1 MPQSMTEISQ
11 SLKELRLFGIQETLD
26 ARSLQ
31 VQEGKMSF
39 LEGLSMLLQD
49 ELDRKRSRLNE
60 RRFKG
65 SGLKERK
72 TMDEF
77 DWGFNPKV
85 PRKTALELLTL
96 RFIKP
101 GEDALLIG
109 NPGTG
114 KSHIA
119 KVIAHKAIEENYRVV
134 YKEAHVLFEDLFEAA
149 QIGRRK
155 NVYKQF
161 VEADLFIVDDLFLR
175 KRIPEIAADD
185 FQDLIMDRYSARKS
199 TLITSNRILDD
210 WGKCLG
216 DNAVGSA
223 ILDRLLHRG
232 HLLKFE
238 GKSWRL
244 KEAASRVAKEQRKV

>member
-1 MPQSMTEISQ
+1 MPQSITEIRQ
-11 SLKELRLFGIQETLD
+11 NLKDLRLLGMQETLE

-31 VQEGKMSF
+31 VQEGKVSF
-39 LEGLSMLLQD
+39 LEGFSMLVQD
-49 ELDRKRSRLNE
+49 ELDRKRSRLSE
-60 RRFKG
+60 RRFKS
-65 SGLKERK
+65 SGLTERK
-72 TMDEF
+72 TMDGF

-85 PRKTALELLTL
+85 PKKVVLEVLTL
-96 RFIKP
+96 RFIKL

-119 KVIAHKAIEENYRVV
+119 KAIAHKAIEENYRVT
-134 YKEAHVLFEDLFEAA
+134 YREAHELFEDLFEAA
-149 QIGRRK
+149 QTGRRK
-155 NVYKQF
+155 KVYKQF
-161 VEADLFIVDDLFLR
+161 VEADLLIIDDLFLR
-175 KRIPEIAADD
+175 KRIPEAAADD
-185 FQDLIMDRYSARKS
+185 FQELIMDRYSARKA
-199 TLITSNRILDD
+199 TLITSNRVVDD

-216 DNAVGSA
+216 DNAVASA

-244 KEAASRVAKEQRKV
+244 KEAALRVAKNQKKR